1 MWIVHLHT
9 SNVKAY
15 LSTGKSANGLHS
27 LAGLCRDIEEL
38 SLRLCPP
45 SQKLLG
51 AAFLF
56 RLDTPLLSLYL
67 PPTFQCLSFSA

>member
-1 MWIVHLHT
+1 M
-9 SNVKAY
+9 KAY
-15 LSTGKSANGLHS
+15 LSTGKSANGFHFV
-27 LAGLCRDIEEL
+27 AGLCCYIDEP

-67 PPTFQCLSFSA
+67 PPAFQCLSFSA